1 MSDSKAIEIPGELE
15 PEGRFY
21 NPKHRGWK
29 SDHVLVGPRGIRK
42 GVSAVPR
49 GSEGRQVHGGP
60 MVPGPWAYTYGL
72 ATCICAN
79 PENGTYGEMKRL
91 RAENKV
97 HAVDDG
103 TRLSI
108 DGVTYEVV
116 MDRGE
121 WINLKPLDGPYAA
134 A

>member
-1 MSDSKAIEIPGELE
+1 MSDPKIIDIPGELE
-15 PEGRFY
+15 PERDFGD
-21 NPKHRGWK
+21 PKFRGWK
-29 SDHVLVGPRGIRK
+29 SDHVLVGPKGIRK

-49 GSEGRQVHGGP
+49 GSHGRKVHGGP
-60 MVPGPWAYTYGL
+60 LEPGPWAYTYGL
-72 ATCICAN
+72 ATCLCSD
-79 PENGTYGEMKRL
+79 PEQGTYGEMKRL
-91 RAENKV
+91 RAANKV

-103 TRLSI
+103 TRLRI

-134 A
+134 